1 MSEQVTFALGIP
13 TINRYDLLE
22 PFLNKYLKFFPPHLI
37 FVHDTGNLV
46 PIYHHEPFLKVTR
59 SGPHSVAASWNALCG
74 MIFIKHTHAVI
85 INDDLLLNKTGK
97 QVENF
102 IVLHKEQD
110 FFVSSQEGFSSFII
124 PRKTF
129 RTIGYFDEHFK
140 GAYFEDKDYERRMM
154 LGKMKIMSTP
164 FLNPELHTR
173 SASIGKDKKL
183 NANYQKNAEHY
194 KKKWGGN
201 LGGETYTTPFNDTQ

>member
-13 TINRYDLLE
+13 TINRYDLLK
-22 PFLNKYLKFFPPHLI
+22 PFLDKYLKFFPPHLI

-46 PIYHHEPFLKVTR
+46 PIYHNEPFLKVTR
-59 SGPHSVAASWNALCG
+59 SDPASVAASWNALCN

-85 INDDLLLNKTGK
+85 LNDDLLLNKNGK
-97 QVENF
+97 QVESF

-110 FFVSSQEGFSSFII
+110 FFVSQQEGFSSFII

-129 RTIGYFDEHFK
+129 RTIGYFDENFK
-140 GAYFEDKDYERRMM
+140 GAYFEDKDYERRMK
-154 LGKMKIMSTP
+154 LAGLQIMSAS

-183 NANYQKNAEHY
+183 NANYRHNADY
-194 KKKWGGN
+194 YSRKWGGN
-201 LGGETYTTPFNDTQ
+201 LGGETFTTPFNASQ